1 MLSNIK
7 MPLFNKK
14 PTKANQTNGVV
25 LPQIHEQI
33 VPMPIKSA
41 TQNPNS
47 VPPPSLIFHCQL
59 AHGSPTG
66 LITGFSSVKELYQ
79 KIADC
84 YDFEVNQVTFH
95 LTIDKY
101 TIFVHL

>member
-14 PTKANQTNGVV
+14 PTKANQTNVNVV

-33 VPMPIKSA
+33 VPLKAVP
-41 TQNPNS
+41 QQPNS
-47 VPPPSLIFHCQL
+47 GTPPSLIFHCQL

-84 YDFEVNQVTFH
+84 YDFEVNQVTFSFIFK
-95 LTIDKY
+95 LY
-101 TIFVHL
+101 TI